1 MFALLIALFALAAN
15 EAKAVPV
22 VPSFTQG
29 SMNSHTETS
38 TKITELIKSVDY
50 NTGYTYSVTGDNVAP
65 TSGRISPGAN
75 ASTFQIDADTQATWT
90 QADMAGKPDWKIVN
104 PGGSFQFVEH
114 YTAPGLSNVTLI
126 DRTIETQSVTDT
138 VSIFQR

>member
-1 MFALLIALFALAAN
+1 MLLFLVALFAITAN
-15 EAKAVPV
+15 GAKAIPV

-29 SMNSHTETS
+29 SMNAHTETN

-50 NTGYTYSVTGDNVAP
+50 NTGYTYSVSGENVAP
-65 TSGRISPGAN
+65 SSGRISPN
-75 ASTFQIDADTQATWT
+75 AAATNIQVDAETQATWT
-90 QADMAGKPDWKIVN
+90 QADLASKPDWKIVS

-114 YTAPGLSNVTLI
+114 YTAPGLANVTLI

>member
-1 MFALLIALFALAAN
+1 MLIFFLALFAITAN

-38 TKITELIKSVDY
+38 TKITELIRSVDY
-50 NTGYTYSVTGDNVAP
+50 NTGYTYSVSGENVAP
-65 TSGRISPGAN
+65 SSGRISPN
-75 ASTFQIDADTQATWT
+75 AAATNIQVDAETQATWT
-90 QADMAGKPDWKIVN
+90 QADLASKPDWKIVS

-114 YTAPGLSNVTLI
+114 YTAPGLANVTLI

>member
-1 MFALLIALFALAAN
+1 MILLFIALFALAAN
-15 EAKAVPV
+15 EAKSIPV

-50 NTGYTYSVTGDNVAP
+50 NTGYTYSVSGDNVAP
-65 TSGRISPGAN
+65 RSGQISPSAGAAN
-75 ASTFQIDADTQATWT
+75 VQVDADTQATWV
-90 QADMAGKPDWKIVN
+90 QANMASKPDWQLVN

-114 YTAPGLSNVTLI
+114 YSAPGLANITLI
-126 DRTIETQSVTDT
+126 DRTIETQSVTDN

>member
-1 MFALLIALFALAAN
+1 MFFLFVAFLALASS

-29 SMNSHTETS
+29 SMNSHTETN

-50 NTGYTYSVTGDNVAP
+50 NTGYTYSVSGDNVAP
-65 TSGRISPGAN
+65 RSGRISPN
-75 ASTFQIDADTQATWT
+75 AAATNVQVDADTQATWV
-90 QADMAGKPDWKIVN
+90 QANMSSKPDWQLVN

-114 YTAPGLSNVTLI
+114 YTAPGLANVTLI

>member
-1 MFALLIALFALAAN
+1 MFFLFVALIALASS
-15 EAKAVPV
+15 EVKAVPV

-29 SMNSHTETS
+29 SMNSHTETN

-50 NTGYTYSVTGDNVAP
+50 NTGYTYSVSGDNVAP
-65 TSGRISPGAN
+65 SSGRISPN
-75 ASTFQIDADTQATWT
+75 AAATNIQVDAETQATWT
-90 QADMAGKPDWKIVN
+90 QADLASKPEWKIVN

-114 YTAPGLSNVTLI
+114 YTAPGLANVTLI

>member
-1 MFALLIALFALAAN
+1 MLIFFLALFAITAN
-15 EAKAVPV
+15 GAKAVPV

-50 NTGYTYSVTGDNVAP
+50 NTGYTYSVSGENVAP
-65 TSGRISPGAN
+65 SSGRISPN
-75 ASTFQIDADTQATWT
+75 AAATNIQVDAETQATWT
-90 QADMAGKPDWKIVN
+90 QADLASKPDWKIVS

-114 YTAPGLSNVTLI
+114 YTAPGLANVTLI

>member
-1 MFALLIALFALAAN
+1 MLIFFLALFAITAN

-50 NTGYTYSVTGDNVAP
+50 NTGYTYSVSGENVAP
-65 TSGRISPGAN
+65 SSGRISPN
-75 ASTFQIDADTQATWT
+75 AAATNIQVDAETQATWT
-90 QADMAGKPDWKIVN
+90 QADLASKPDWKIVS

-114 YTAPGLSNVTLI
+114 YTAPGLANVTLI

>member
-29 SMNSHTETS
+29 SMNSHTETT

-50 NTGYTYSVTGDNVAP
+50 NTGYTYSVSGDNVAP
-65 TSGRISPGAN
+65 SSGRISPN
-75 ASTFQIDADTQATWT
+75 ASAINVRVDADTQATWT